1 MDDIGVDHRLLAAQ
15 RNLDHTKNSL
25 VDGMVKLVGRGETT
39 SELVTMAE
47 DVERS
52 SHLFAD
58 EAEKYS
64 PKTCCQKCTQCLFW
78 VFPCI
83 ILLRRCCHCRCFCL
97 HPLPP
102 PPPGPHPRPR
112 PAILVPD
119 DDDDVNRSHN

>member
-39 SELVTMAE
+39 SELVIMAE

-83 ILLRRCCHCRCFCL
+83 IMWNRCHHRPPLPRR
-97 HPLPP
+97 PP
-102 PPPGPHPRPR
+102 PPP
-112 PAILVPD
+112 AAVVVPVH
-119 DDDDVNRSHN
+119 DVPSHN